1 MADTNQKVSD
11 KPQTQA
17 QSAVQQLVSM
27 KPTPADYTGLETAAK
42 SYYRGLEESA
52 IAKEKAE
59 AGASKKMY
67 EDLQKAGLTSED
79 IRKKR
84 EEAMVRIGE
93 EPRLEPMKDNIKEF
107 ASMFSMLSA
116 LTFAVGGKGRG
127 AGMAGLSALNGAIEG
142 WNKGRKDLF
151 DRNIKEF
158 EKQLAAYKARQEKEL
173 KLLDLIFQE
182 RGAKTEEGRMLIQQ
196 FIAEDQGYAAA
207 RLKLGDL
214 KGTYESKKSSVQGA
228 QKATDQFN
236 NMLSRALTAGLRGA
250 GSAGQANT
258 RYAFNMAESFN
269 QAAADLNNLAKAPA
283 GTLVSSFQAL
293 SGKEGESLIQ
303 GLSAQLARGMTSDDQ
318 RLLAQSIEAF
328 DNHLA
333 RTLGGGYAT
342 SSAKAQLEAYKRQ
355 VAREGDNPV
364 AMAMFLARI
373 KQELNLFLEMF
384 AEHPGA
390 NEGYLRKMQARMD
403 TINRAIPFT
412 VEDVFAA
419 QRGSRKTISQET
431 SALIK
436 KQFDYRIPEDQS
448 RGIGNAGVSPTGLP
462 KTVVKDGKTYI
473 LNEQTG
479 NYRLMGTE

>member
-1 MADTNQKVSD
+1 MADTEQKSVE
-11 KPQTQA
+11 KPKTQSE
-17 QSAVQQLVSM
+17 SAIQQLISM
-27 KPTPADYTGLETAAK
+27 KPTPADYTGLETAAQK
-42 SYYRGLEESA
+42 LYRSEEEKA

-59 AGASKKMY
+59 SKASKKMY
-67 EDLQKAGLTSED
+67 SELEKEGLTSKD
-79 IRKKR
+79 LKKRR

-93 EPRLEPMKDNIKEF
+93 EPKLEPMKDNIKDF
-107 ASMFSMLSA
+107 ASIFSIFSA
-116 LTFAVGGKGRG
+116 LTFASGGKGRG

-158 EKQLAAYKARQEKEL
+158 EKQLASYKARQEKEL
-173 KLLDLIFQE
+173 KLLDLIYQE
-182 RGAKTEEGRMLIQQ
+182 RGAATEDGRALIQE

-207 RLKLGDL
+207 RLKVGDL
-214 KGTYESKKSSVQGA
+214 KGTYEAKKMQVQGA
-228 QKATDQFN
+228 QKATDQIN
-236 NMLSRALTAGLRGA
+236 GMIGRALTSSLRGA
-250 GSAGQANT
+250 AGQANT

-269 QAAADLNNLAKAPA
+269 QAAKDLENLSRAPA

-303 GLSAQLARGMTSDDQ
+303 GLSAQFARGITSDDQ

-342 SSAKAQLEAYKRQ
+342 SAAKAQLEAYKRQ

-384 AEHPGA
+384 SEHPGA

-403 TINRAIPFT
+403 IINRAIPFD

-431 SALIK
+431 SNLVRK
-436 KQFDYRIPEDQS
+436 PFDYRIPEDQS
-448 RGIGNAGVSPTGLP
+448 RGVGVGVLTPRDQEALNWANANPNDPRAQQIKNRLGV
-462 KTVVKDGKTYI
+462 
-473 LNEQTG
+473 
-479 NYRLMGTE
+479 R

>member
-1 MADTNQKVSD
+1 MAETEQKSAE
-11 KPQTQA
+11 KPKTQ
-17 QSAVQQLVSM
+17 SESVIQQLVSM

-42 SYYRGLEESA
+42 KFYRGEEEKA

-59 AGASKKMY
+59 AAASKEMY
-67 EDLQKAGLTSED
+67 GELQKEGLTSKD
-79 IRKKR
+79 LKKRR
-84 EEAMVRIGE
+84 EEAMARIGE
-93 EPRLEPMKDNIKEF
+93 EPKLEPMKDNIKDF

-158 EKQLAAYKARQEKEL
+158 EKQLASYKARQEREL
-173 KLLDLIFQE
+173 KLLDLIYQE

-196 FIAEDQGYAAA
+196 FIAEDQGYAAE

-214 KGTYESKKSSVQGA
+214 KGTFEAKKASVQGA

-236 NMLSRALTAGLRGA
+236 SMIGRALTAGLRGA

-269 QAAADLNNLAKAPA
+269 QAAKDLENLSRAPA

-303 GLSAQLARGMTSDDQ
+303 GLAAQFARGITSDDQ

-403 TINRAIPFT
+403 IINRAIPFD

-419 QRGSRKTISQET
+419 QRGARKTISQET
-431 SALIK
+431 SNLVK
-436 KQFDYRIPEDQS
+436 KPFDYRIPEDQS
-448 RGIGNAGVSPTGLP
+448 RQIGVGVLTPQ
-462 KTVVKDGKTYI
+462 DQEA
-473 LNEQTG
+473 LNWANSNPNDPRAQQIK
-479 NYRLMGTE
+479 NRLGVR